1 MAAITRLPARD
12 ADAYAEARAEYADR
26 YADLAAG
33 KRNWQ
38 LAALGMFVL
47 AAMCAAVS
55 IIQVRQVKR
64 IPYVVAV
71 DRSDGYAITI
81 PTPMSPSNTAIDLRT
96 IEQNEVAAFIRH
108 ARTIDADV
116 AGEDALL
123 RDVKAHVWGQADHF
137 LADYYTDY
145 AHRPYLVARD
155 HSTLVTI
162 ASLIG
167 VGAHSWQCRWTESKF
182 DRLGH
187 PVLGE
192 KPEHWVALIHTV
204 IKPQDGNAL
213 TNPAG
218 VFVDVLQWTREDL
231 PNEGQH

>member
-1 MAAITRLPARD
+1 MSATQCSGLSPSSWCPWRSNLVSVHRHCHEWAVSPSVPTADDAIDVDPYRH
-12 ADAYAEARAEYADR
+12 ARAEYADR

-38 LAALGMFVL
+38 LAALGMFAL
-47 AAMCAAVS
+47 AAMSATVS

-64 IPYVVAV
+64 IPYVVAI

-81 PTPMSPSNTAIDLRT
+81 PTPMSSSNTSIDLHT

-108 ARTIDADV
+108 ARTIDGDV

-123 RDVKAHVWGQADHF
+123 RDVKAHVRGQADHF

-155 HSTLVTI
+155 RSTHVTI

-167 VGAHSWQCRWTESKF
+167 VGGFRNGSSSGSNSNGEPNAESVSASLKA
-182 DRLGH
+182 
-187 PVLGE
+187 
-192 KPEHWVALIHTV
+192 KI
-204 IKPQDGNAL
+204 I
-213 TNPAG
+213 
-218 VFVDVLQWTREDL
+218 
-231 PNEGQH
+231 